1 MSLIKKSVR
10 NTAIA
15 LAMVITFTF
24 LSAVAPLLVP
34 DTLADLVGPTTVF
47 ADEPSGGTG

>member
-1 MSLIKKSVR
+1 MSIVKKSVR

-24 LSAVAPLLVP
+24 LSAVAPSLVP
-34 DTLADLVGPTTVF
+34 DSVADLAGPTTVF
-47 ADEPSGGTG
+47 ADEPSGSGG